1 MLHFPI
7 VERCNE
13 AGAQTLVHHRQQY
26 EHRNEGFVDDAVE
39 VDPPLPV
46 PSCRTSGVR
55 DNAVASA
62 LTSCPDSA
70 LKEQAFE
77 CRSHLLRKPTWLT
90 GLAVHIDVYEVSLC
104 SGDFIIVAEETN
116 LVADAT
122 VAEPGDTQT
131 SMPALGGGRG
141 SGGSALGR

>member
-1 MLHFPI
+1 M
-7 VERCNE
+7 
-13 AGAQTLVHHRQQY
+13 
-26 EHRNEGFVDDAVE
+26 
-39 VDPPLPV
+39 
-46 PSCRTSGVR
+46 
-55 DNAVASA
+55 ASA

-104 SGDFIIVAEETN
+104 SGDLIIVAEETN

-131 SMPALGGGRG
+131 SMHDIGEGYGSEELALRLDNK
-141 SGGSALGR
+141 ADD